1 MGTEQ
6 EHRAATDGS
15 PRRIRVAMI
24 DDHPTY
30 VHGLKTLLES
40 IAPDVEVVAVATA
53 AEAGIEAVVASQPD
67 VVLLDLRMPDLD
79 GVEVA
84 KKICALCPASHVVA
98 LTGSDDSDDVVGMMR
113 AGARGYIR
121 KDIDPDKLVSAVR
134 AVAAGEVV
142 LATFASKVIF
152 EDGMRSAP
160 RLSDYD
166 IELLRL
172 IGSGKSYA
180 EVAATLAVSESTLK
194 RQLAD
199 IQKALGVDNKIQAV
213 AYLARKGL
221 L

>member
-1 MGTEQ
+1 METL
-6 EHRAATDGS
+6 RLLIA
-15 PRRIRVAMI
+15 
-24 DDHPTY
+24 DDHPVFRY
-30 VHGLKTLLES
+30 GIRALLNAAPGL
-40 IAPDVEVVAVATA
+40 EVVGEATTGDEA
-53 AEAGIEAVVASQPD
+53 IAKAEALQPD
-67 VVLLDLRMPDLD
+67 VILMDIQMPGVN
-79 GVEVA
+79 GVEATRRILHTSPHMRILIVTMFEDS
-84 KKICALCPASHVVA
+84 ASVFTA
-98 LTGSDDSDDVVGMMR
+98 MR

-134 AVAAGEVV
+134 AVAGGEVV

-194 RQLAD
+194 RQLVD
-199 IQKALGVDNKIQAV
+199 IQKTLGVDNKIQAV